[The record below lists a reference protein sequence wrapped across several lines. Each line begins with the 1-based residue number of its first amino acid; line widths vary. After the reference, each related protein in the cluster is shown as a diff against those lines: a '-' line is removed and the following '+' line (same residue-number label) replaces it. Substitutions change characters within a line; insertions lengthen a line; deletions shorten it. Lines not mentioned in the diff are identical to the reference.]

1 MIDLAITL
9 KTGYSGDVGIYGLK
23 GPSRLFG
30 DERGG
35 GIGSL
40 LEQLFSTGASWSG
53 LSEMLFR
60 EGWNAVVAQ
69 LMS

>member
-40 LEQLFSTGASWSG
+40 LEQLFSTEVRVGA
-53 LSEMLFR
+53 
-60 EGWNAVVAQ
+60 V
-69 LMS
+69 